1 MKHKSAKALKRHRA
15 MGLLRRAASAAI
27 EVHRLVSLGLVL
39 AAPVVSF
46 AASKVKKTEWVVTV
60 LGVQLVLA
68 LVTWLIGEFR
78 VKGVEKARQ
87 EASVETQV
95 ALGDALD
102 PVARSLAKL
111 TTMSARQRREQR
123 SGLVELVLSAACG
136 LGPDGSR
143 TRACYFKLAGDDGP
157 RRMLNDTSKGRSDV
171 AKSEFVEGTAAG
183 DAALKMIDE
192 RGWIYCD
199 DVDENPP
206 PGWQPSK
213 ERAYKCFASV
223 TVAAGPKVFGMLTL
237 DAINPGDLT
246 REDQQTL
253 QVLGH
258 LLGIAEQSCGPM

>member
-1 MKHKSAKALKRHRA
+1 VRHKGAKALRRHRA
-15 MGLLRRAASAAI
+15 VGLVRRAASGVV
-27 EVHRLVSLGLVL
+27 EVHRLVSLGLVV
-39 AAPVVSF
+39 AAPAVSF
-46 AASKVKKTEWVVTV
+46 AASKVKQTEWVLT
-60 LGVQLVLA
+60 VLA
-68 LVTWLIGEFR
+68 LQLIIATGTWIIGEFR

-111 TTMSARQRREQR
+111 TTMQARQRREQR
-123 SGLVELVLSAACG
+123 SGLVERVLSAACG

-143 TRACYFKLAGDDGP
+143 TRACYFKLVDDEGP
-157 RRMLNDTSKGRSDV
+157 RRLVNDTSKGRSDE
-171 AKSEFVEGTAAG
+171 AKSQFVAGTPSG
-183 DAALKMIDE
+183 DAALKMIDQ

-206 PGWQPSK
+206 PGWQPSA